1 MQSQTNKSVGSHV
14 KCQYKIDTKRLF
26 RMPWT
31 MSDNAMTWLEPTRK
45 CNITCDACFT
55 INDPKSQKSLA
66 QIKDELYTALQ
77 LRKCDAMLIAGG
89 EPLTHPQIIDVVRM
103 VSESNIKAQL
113 VTNGVG
119 ISPDLLHELKMNGL
133 YGITFHVDSHQ
144 ARPDW
149 TGKNE
154 AELNTLRQHFADMVA
169 DEGGLVCAY
178 NTTIFADAIRYVP
191 DIIEW
196 TCQNIKKVSV
206 MTLIAERMLSPGTP
220 FDFYAGDKKVDLS
233 DMAFYTDMQYENLT
247 TLDIYAEVKKV
258 LPDFE
263 FCAYLG
269 GTALPQSLKWAIGC
283 RIGSTR
289 NRYGNIGAISM
300 EIMQNFYH
308 AWKGCYLAYAK
319 PSLSRKGKLMFLFGL
334 FDAELRK
341 AAVNYFLQVLKNP
354 FRLFEKLYVQT
365 INILQPI
372 DILRN
377 GEQDNCDGCPN
388 GTVWNKRLV
397 RACHLDNFKYYGGP
411 VHMVPKTSHK
421 RK

>member
-1 MQSQTNKSVGSHV
+1 MSSQTNESFNTSV
-14 KCQYKIDTKRLF
+14 KDQYKIDTNRLF

-55 INDPKSQKSLA
+55 INDPNSQKTLA
-66 QIKDELYTALQ
+66 QIEDELETALR
-77 LRKCDAMLIAGG
+77 LRRCDAMLIAGG
-89 EPLTHPQIIDVVRM
+89 EPLTHPQIIDIVRL
-103 VSESNIKAQL
+103 VSERNIKAQL

-119 ISPDLLHELKMNGL
+119 ITSDLLHELKMNGL

-154 AELNTLRQHFADMVA
+154 TELNALRQYFADMVA

-178 NTTIFADAIRYVP
+178 NTTIFPDALRYVP

-206 MTLIAERMLSPGTP
+206 MTLIAERMLSPETP
-220 FDFYAGDKKVDLS
+220 FDFYAADKKVDLS
-233 DMAFYTDMQYENLT
+233 DMAFYTDMNYKDLT
-247 TLDIYAEVKKV
+247 TLDIYTEVKKV

-269 GTALPQSLKWAIGC
+269 GTALCQSLKWAIGC

-289 NRYGNIGAISM
+289 NRYGNIGAKSM

-319 PSLSRKGKLMFLFGL
+319 PRLSRKGKLMFLFSL
-334 FDAELRK
+334 FDREIRK
-341 AAVNYFLQVLKNP
+341 TGWNYFRQVLKNP

-372 DILRN
+372 DILPN

-397 RACHLDNFKYYGGP
+397 RACHLDNYKNYGGP
-411 VHMVPKTSHK
+411 VHMVPKNQS
-421 RK
+421 